1 MIVWITG
8 AKGFIG
14 QHLSRHLAA
23 QGHLVLG
30 LGHGLWPEA
39 TAQAGLAL
47 WINGEISA
55 SNLNSLR
62 TAHGRPELI
71 VHLAGG
77 SSVGVAMANPRE
89 DFARTV
95 SSTAELLEWL
105 RQESPQTRVV
115 VVSSA
120 AVHGAGHDGPIAE
133 SASTR
138 PFSPYGHH
146 KLMME
151 QLCKSYAA
159 GYGLSCLVLRLFSV
173 YGPGLRKQLLWD
185 LCRRLSDSPSAMELS
200 GTGEELRDWTHVE
213 DVVRA
218 IEATCALAA
227 PDVPTF
233 NMGTGRATS
242 VRLVAQMV
250 IDAFGEDGIR
260 AELSFN
266 GNVRAGDPFSL
277 VADPTRLRALGFECR
292 ITPQQGIAEYVH
304 WFRAQHW
311 GGLVG

>member
-1 MIVWITG
+1 MIVWVTG

-23 QGHLVLG
+23 QGHTVLG

-39 TAQAGLAL
+39 ADQAGLTL
-47 WINGEISA
+47 WLNGEISA

-62 TAHGRPELI
+62 LAHGRPELV

-77 SSVGVAMANPRE
+77 SSVGVALANPRE

-95 SSTAELLEWL
+95 ASTAELLEWL
-105 RQESPQTRVV
+105 RQESPQARLV

-120 AVHGAGHDGPIAE
+120 AVHGAGHDGRIAE
-133 SASTR
+133 CAPMN

-185 LCRRLSDSPSAMELS
+185 LCQRLSTSPPALELS
-200 GTGEELRDWTHVE
+200 GTGGELRDWTHVD

-218 IEATCALAA
+218 IEATSALAA
-227 PDVPTF
+227 SDVPTF
-233 NMGTGRATS
+233 NVGTGRATS
-242 VRLVAQMV
+242 VREVAQLV
-250 IDAFGEDGIR
+250 IDAFDEDGMR
-260 AELSFN
+260 TELRFN
-266 GNVRAGDPFSL
+266 GKVRAGDPFSL
-277 VADPTRLRALGFECR
+277 VADPMRLQALGFECR

-304 WFRAQHW
+304 WFRAQQG
-311 GGLVG
+311 GGLAG